1 MDIKELKLDKT
12 EALEVIRVKEGEVDP
27 FEDQLAVEYPV
38 TIFFNDQELV
48 TLLCTPTYLEELAIG
63 FLNSEGMIRSYD
75 DIDSIRIDYEKGL
88 IYVKTK
94 KKQVLSEKLFAKRT
108 ITSGCGKG
116 TIFYNVLDSM
126 RTHKIERPLD
136 ISSAQIVQL
145 MLDLQQNSMMFK
157 ETGGN
162 HASSLCDPSGM
173 VVYHEDIGRHNAV
186 DKIVGHCVKNNI
198 DIENKVLVTSGRVS
212 SEILL
217 KVAKLDIP
225 MIISK
230 SAPTTLSARIAREL
244 GLTLVGFVRGKRF
257 NIYAN
262 GWRITDVDVADHPS
276 MHYESPEVLEES
288 EASKALEVPEASNGT
303 RVESND

>member
-1 MDIKELKLDKT
+1 MDIKDLRLDKT
-12 EALEVIRVKEGEVDP
+12 ETLEVIRVKEGEPVP
-27 FEDQLAVEYPV
+27 FEDQMAVEYPV
-38 TIFFNDQELV
+38 TIFFNDHELV

-63 FLNSEGMIRSYD
+63 FLNSEGLIRSYD
-75 DIDSIRIDYEKGL
+75 DIDTIRPDLDKGL
-88 IYVKTK
+88 IYVTTK
-94 KKQVLSEKLFAKRT
+94 KKKSLSEKLFAKRT

-126 RTHKIERPLD
+126 RTNRIERPLD
-136 ISSAQIVQL
+136 ITSEQVSNL
-145 MLDLQQNSMMFK
+145 MLALQQNSEMFK

-162 HASSLCDPSGM
+162 HASALCDPSGI

-198 DIENKVLVTSGRVS
+198 NIEDKVLVTSGRVS

-230 SAPTTLSARIAREL
+230 SAPTTLSVRLAREL
-244 GLTLVGFVRGKRF
+244 GLTLAGFVRGRRF

-262 GWRITDVDVADHPS
+262 GWRITDVEVADHDA
-276 MHYESPEVLEES
+276 MYMESTQLAESDEEQQ
-288 EASKALEVPEASNGT
+288 EQQQVQQEN
-303 RVESND
+303 ND

>member
-1 MDIKELKLDKT
+1 MDIRELVIDKT
-12 EALEVIRVKEGEVDP
+12 EGIEVIRVKEGEYEAFD
-27 FEDQLAVEYPV
+27 DKMAVEYPV

-48 TLLCTPTYLEELAIG
+48 TLLSTPNFLEELAIG
-63 FLNSEGMIRSYD
+63 FLNSEGMIRAYD
-75 DIDSIRIDYEKGL
+75 DIDSIELDADKGL

-126 RTHKIERPLD
+126 RSQKVEWPLD
-136 ISSAQIVQL
+136 ITSDQVINL
-145 MLDLQQNSMMFK
+145 MIALQQNSTMYK

-162 HASSLCDPSGM
+162 HASALCNPEGL

-186 DKIVGHCVKNNI
+186 DKIVGHCIKNNI
-198 DIENKVLVTSGRVS
+198 DLEDKVLVTSGRVS

-217 KVAKLDIP
+217 KVAKLGIP
-225 MIISK
+225 MIVSK
-230 SAPTTLSARIAREL
+230 SAPTTLSVRLAREL
-244 GLTLVGFVRGKRF
+244 GISLVGFVRGKRF

-262 GWRITDVDVADHPS
+262 GWRITDVPIDEHES
-276 MHYESPEVLEES
+276 MRASTSMFSDDEE
-288 EASKALEVPEASNGT
+288 EASTEK
-303 RVESND
+303 

>member
-1 MDIKELKLDKT
+1 MDIKDLKLDKT
-12 EALEVIRVKEGEVDP
+12 EALEVIRVKEGEIDP

-63 FLNSEGMIRSYD
+63 FLNSEGMIREYD
-75 DIDSIRIDYEKGL
+75 DIDSVRLDSEKGL
-88 IYVKTK
+88 IYVTTK
-94 KKQVLSEKLFAKRT
+94 KKKALTEKLFAKRT

-126 RTHKIERPLD
+126 RAHKIERPLD
-136 ISSAQIVQL
+136 ITSAQVVDL
-145 MLDLQQNSMMFK
+145 MISLQQNSMMFK

-162 HASSLCDPSGM
+162 HASALCDSAGM
-173 VVYHEDIGRHNAV
+173 IVYHEDIGRHNAV

-230 SAPTTLSARIAREL
+230 SAPTTLSVRLAREL
-244 GLTLVGFVRGKRF
+244 GITLVGFVRGRRF

-262 GWRITDVDVADHPS
+262 GWRITDVEVDNHES
-276 MHYESPEVLEES
+276 MKIESSILDKEEDIQ
-288 EASKALEVPEASNGT
+288 G
-303 RVESND
+303 

>member
-1 MDIKELKLDKT
+1 MDKT
-12 EALEVIRVKEGEVDP
+12 EELEVIRIKDGEEPDP
-27 FEDQLAVEYPV
+27 FDDQLAVEYPV

-75 DIDSIRIDYEKGL
+75 DIASVELDSEKGL

-94 KKQVLSEKLFAKRT
+94 KKKALTEKLFAKRT

-126 RTHKIERPLD
+126 RANKIERPLD
-136 ISSAQIVQL
+136 ITSEQVTSL
-145 MLDLQQNSMMFK
+145 MTELQQNSMMFK

-162 HASSLCDPSGM
+162 HASSLCDPTGM

-186 DKIVGHCVKNNI
+186 DKIVGHCVKHNI
-198 DIENKVLVTSGRVS
+198 NIENKVLVTSGRVS

-230 SAPTTLSARIAREL
+230 SAPTTLSVRLAREL
-244 GLTLVGFVRGKRF
+244 GLTLVGFVRGRRF

-262 GWRITDVDVADHPS
+262 GWRLTDVHVTDHDS
-276 MHYESPEVLEES
+276 IKIKESILDEINKQVEDKEE
-288 EASKALEVPEASNGT
+288 
-303 RVESND
+303 

>member
-1 MDIKELKLDKT
+1 MDIKELAVDKT
-12 EALEVIRVKEGEVDP
+12 EVLEVIRVKVDEEPDP
-27 FEDQLAVEYPV
+27 FEDPLAVEYPI

-75 DIDSIRIDYEKGL
+75 DIESIKQDTEKGL
-88 IYVKTK
+88 IYVTTK
-94 KKQVLSEKLFAKRT
+94 KKKALTEKLFAKRT

-126 RTHKIERPLD
+126 RANKIERPLD
-136 ISSAQIVQL
+136 ITSQQVVNL
-145 MLDLQQNSMMFK
+145 MTELQQNSIMFK

-162 HASSLCDPSGM
+162 HASSLCDPQGM

-186 DKIVGHCVKNNI
+186 DKIVGHCVKHNI
-198 DIENKVLVTSGRVS
+198 NIENKVLVTSGRVS

-230 SAPTTLSARIAREL
+230 SAPTTLSVRLAREL
-244 GLTLVGFVRGKRF
+244 GLTLAGFVRGKRF

-262 GWRITDVDVADHPS
+262 GWRITDVHLGEHEAMKISSSILDKEPS
-276 MHYESPEVLEES
+276 E
-288 EASKALEVPEASNGT
+288 
-303 RVESND
+303 D